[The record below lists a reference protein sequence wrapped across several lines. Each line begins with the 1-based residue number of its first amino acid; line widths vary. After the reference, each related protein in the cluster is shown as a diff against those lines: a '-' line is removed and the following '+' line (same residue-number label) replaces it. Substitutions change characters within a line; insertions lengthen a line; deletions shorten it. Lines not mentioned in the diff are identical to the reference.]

1 MASMRP
7 RRAHTKSRNGCD
19 QCKKR
24 RVKCDER
31 GPPCSNCISRELECS
46 YLKIPK
52 ARGGLVSTTS
62 PLSPAESQHSLN
74 VEPAS
79 IASPYVIQAQVQ
91 SQIQSQ
97 SQSQSQGLGTTT
109 TTKTTGPASLTS
121 SLRSLELMHKFS
133 TDTYRSLSNDAS
145 DYNVWQTVIP
155 RKALEHDFLLNG
167 ILAIAAL
174 HMAACVEP
182 AAALSY
188 IDSTLE
194 YHTAASVTYRQAL
207 DHLTPFNCDAVFAHS
222 IITTIIGIALPR
234 LTATRDE
241 TSNMTENI
249 VVVFELLQGVKK
261 IIWISEPWLHTRLFT
276 SRKEFLEALVKDPEP
291 DADAALAKLT
301 VLNDT
306 KITPMDPEQHR
317 SNREAIALLRRC
329 FARHAVSSD
338 AAAVLTWLAAVEKD
352 FVSRLRQRQPFPLL
366 ILMHWGVLLGELDGQ
381 MWWARNSGKALV
393 IELTA
398 ALQHEILEWEGAH
411 MWPRQKVGL

>member
-1 MASMRP
+1 MAILSMRP
-7 RRAHTKSRNGCD
+7 RKAHTKSRNGCD

-31 GPPCSNCISRELECS
+31 GPPCSNCVSRELECS

-52 ARGGLVSTTS
+52 ARDLVTS
-62 PLSPAESQHSLN
+62 PLSPATSQNSVT
-74 VEPAS
+74 VEPS
-79 IASPYVIQAQVQ
+79 IASPYLAPAQG
-91 SQIQSQ
+91 
-97 SQSQSQGLGTTT
+97 QGMS
-109 TTKTTGPASLTS
+109 GPARLSS

-133 TDTYRSLSNDAS
+133 TDTYRSLSSDAS
-145 DYNVWQTVIP
+145 DYNVWQTEIP

-174 HMAACVEP
+174 HTAASVEP

-207 DHLTPFNCDAVFAHS
+207 DHLTQFNCDAVFAHS
-222 IITTIIGIALPR
+222 IITTIISIALPR

-276 SRKEFLEALVKDPEP
+276 SRKEFLEALIQDPEP
-291 DADAALAKLT
+291 DADAALAELT
-301 VLNDT
+301 ALNDT
-306 KITPMDPEQHR
+306 KMATLDPEQHR
-317 SNREAIALLRRC
+317 INRDAIALLRRC
-329 FARHAVSSD
+329 FARHAVSRD
-338 AAAVLTWLAAVEKD
+338 AAAVLTWLAAVDKD

-398 ALQHEILEWEGAH
+398 ALRHDTLQWEEPQL
-411 MWPRQKVGL
+411 WPRQKMGL

>member
-1 MASMRP
+1 MRP

-31 GPPCSNCISRELECS
+31 GPPCANCVSRELDCS

-52 ARGGLVSTTS
+52 ARTTAAS
-62 PLSPAESQHSLN
+62 PLSPAASQHSSTI
-74 VEPAS
+74 EAA
-79 IASPYVIQAQVQ
+79 IASPYQVPVHGQ
-91 SQIQSQ
+91 NHGFGRG
-97 SQSQSQGLGTTT
+97 QGHGVS
-109 TTKTTGPASLTS
+109 GPPDLFS

-133 TDTYRSLSNDAS
+133 TDTYRSLSNDPS

-155 RKALEHDFLLNG
+155 RKALEHDFLMNG

-174 HMAACVEP
+174 HMAASVEP

-249 VVVFELLQGVKK
+249 VVVFELLQGVRK
-261 IIWISEPWLHTRLFT
+261 IIWISDPWLHSRLFT
-276 SRKEFLEALVKDPEP
+276 CRRDFLEALVKDPEP
-291 DADAALAKLT
+291 DADAAMAKLD

-306 KITPMDPEQHR
+306 KLASVDPEQHR
-317 SNREAIALLRRC
+317 INRDAVALLRRC

-338 AAAVLTWLAAVEKD
+338 AASVLTWLAAVEKD
-352 FVSRLRQRQPFPLL
+352 FVHRLRQRQPFPLL
-366 ILMHWGVLLGELDGQ
+366 VLMHWGVLLGELDGQ

-393 IELTA
+393 IELTSV
-398 ALQHEILEWEGAH
+398 LQPGILQWEGAH
-411 MWPRQKVGL
+411 LWPRRKVGL